1 MKNSESRRD
10 GTREDRKRTER
21 AGASKDSQFFELAE
35 QFCAETD
42 PERLKRLGDEL
53 GRLVFG
59 NRVGE
64 KQIPRGLPRCRSG
77 QVPPA
82 RNDKK

>member
-1 MKNSESRRD
+1 MQNLRD
-10 GTREDRKRTER
+10 
-21 AGASKDSQFFELAE
+21 AQFFKLAE
-35 QFCAETD
+35 RFRAAKD
-42 PERLKRLGDEL
+42 PEQVKRLGDQL
-53 GRLVFG
+53 GRFVFG
-59 NRVGE
+59 ECQVEE